1 MALGLNSY
9 YSKQRLVQLHENIK
23 VLRHPDHVRVG
34 VFFWAHHE
42 KLVVIDQTYAF
53 VGGIDLAYGRWDDH
67 RHRLTDLG
75 SMSMTT
81 KTTSRRSFTV
91 IENPLRSLIVQ
102 STEILQATASA
113 RPADENG
120 RATETL
126 TVTSAKRV
134 TAISS
139 TKTPPNEPSEALD
152 EHMKANTPEMK
163 RKGITE
169 KIKDNVKNTGRGIMQ
184 RITSMDVPDSNGS
197 AMVDIKVET
206 VETVK
211 VDTPPAYFE
220 LDGQAKLWIGKD
232 YCNFIFKDF
241 IELNEPFTDL
251 VDRTKM
257 PRMPWHDISSVVV
270 GSPARDVARHF
281 IERWNAAKLEKAR
294 ENISYPYLLPRS
306 YNDMR
311 VDQNFF
317 NATKVGLERTTVQ
330 VLRSASS
337 WSCGFLDDEIVE
349 QSIHEAY
356 VEAITRAQ
364 HYIYIENQFFIS
376 LGFPDTAVKNQI
388 AESLFKRIIRAHREK
403 KVFRVFI
410 ILPLLPGF
418 EGDVAGTSGIA
429 LRIITHW
436 NYASICR

>member
-1 MALGLNSY
+1 
-9 YSKQRLVQLHENIK
+9 
-23 VLRHPDHVRVG
+23 
-34 VFFWAHHE
+34 
-42 KLVVIDQTYAF
+42 
-53 VGGIDLAYGRWDDH
+53 
-67 RHRLTDLG
+67 
-75 SMSMTT
+75 
-81 KTTSRRSFTV
+81 
-91 IENPLRSLIVQ
+91 
-102 STEILQATASA
+102 
-113 RPADENG
+113 
-120 RATETL
+120 
-126 TVTSAKRV
+126 
-134 TAISS
+134 
-139 TKTPPNEPSEALD
+139 
-152 EHMKANTPEMK
+152 MKANTPEMK

-184 RITSMDVPDSNGS
+184 RITSSDGPESNGS

-211 VDTPPAYFE
+211 VNTPPAYFE
-220 LDGQAKLWIGKD
+220 LDGQAKLWMGKD

-241 IELNEPFTDL
+241 IELNEPFTDS

-270 GSPARDVARHF
+270 GAPARDVARHF

-317 NATKVGLERTTVQ
+317 NASKVGFERTTVQ

-356 VEAITRAQ
+356 VDSITRAQ

-403 KVFRVFI
+403 KVFRVFV

-418 EGDVAGTSGIA
+418 EGDVAGTSGTA
-429 LRIITHW
+429 LRAITHW